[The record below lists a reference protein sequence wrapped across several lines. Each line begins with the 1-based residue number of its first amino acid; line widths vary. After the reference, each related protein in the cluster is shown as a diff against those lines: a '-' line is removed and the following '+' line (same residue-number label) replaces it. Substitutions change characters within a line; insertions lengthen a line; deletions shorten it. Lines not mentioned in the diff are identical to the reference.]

1 MGRKTPNYLLTHL
14 LTYSLT
20 YLLTYLLT
28 YPLIG
33 RKTPNYLPADVA
45 VRSAMHVLPL
55 QDRRSADIFVRFAAV
70 ADRYFFRLTLDA
82 LGL

>member
-1 MGRKTPNYLLTHL
+1 M
-14 LTYSLT
+14 
-20 YLLTYLLT
+20 
-28 YPLIG
+28 G